1 MHPKCSVQYDE
12 INNIDLIYPF
22 YGVDLYIPIE
32 NDGTRGQIILKATHR
47 KSESIIYW
55 HLNNEFIGMT
65 KNVHEIAIS
74 PKPGSYTLTLV
85 DENGEE
91 LKRRIKII
99 GEDR

>member
-1 MHPKCSVQYDE
+1 
-12 INNIDLIYPF
+12 
-22 YGVDLYIPIE
+22 
-32 NDGTRGQIILKATHR
+32 
-47 KSESIIYW
+47 
-55 HLNNEFIGMT
+55 MT